1 MVDLASDK
9 KLSPSEMEF
18 GAVVGQEELKEAL
31 LAVMANDALSG
42 LLIQGEKGTAKSTA
56 VRGLV
61 DLLPEQRTIADCPFG
76 CPPDDPG
83 AQCGD
88 CREREEPPVERRP
101 VPLVTLPLGA
111 TRERVVGTLSVADAL
126 EGETEFDPGLLARA
140 NRGVLYV
147 DEVNLLDDHLVDVL
161 LDSAA
166 SGVNR
171 VERDGVSVSHP
182 AEFTLIGTMNP
193 EEGDLRPQLR
203 DRFALR
209 ASVTGSTD
217 LDERVAVID
226 RALDVSRGRPEGEEA
241 TETERSRDR
250 LLTARDRLEEV
261 ALPEEFKREIAELC
275 RDAGVDGHRA
285 DIATARGARTFAAL
299 DDRPRVLESD
309 VRRAA
314 ALALPH
320 RLQSRPFEDA
330 PDPEDVLDD
339 HFDDE
344 TRDDEAAEEG
354 MEGEDEDRSRSETS
368 EDEPGETGD
377 RTDDGQRGPDPDDD
391 DDVESDGNSAGNVG
405 EDGGNGGSERP
416 PSTAS
421 SAGTNDDRSD
431 EDGDGST
438 DGNGDDDDDRGE
450 SNDSDEEATPLI
462 PGQATAGV
470 GQAAAPE
477 LEPNSPV
484 RTPNDDVGTTVGS
497 RARATPSAA
506 GNGSRV
512 RTERANP
519 NDAVDAAA
527 SIRAAASRG
536 SDRVE
541 SRDLRRS
548 VRAGDRSALV
558 VFALDASASMRG
570 PMRAAKGVVMEL
582 LRDAYEQ
589 RDEVS
594 VVAFAG
600 EDGEVLL
607 PPTDSVTMAARHLK
621 ELPTADRTPL
631 PAGLR
636 TAGEVLERADPA
648 VGVVVLVTDGR
659 ANAGNGSP
667 TAETREAARR
677 LAALDA
683 HVVVVD
689 AGDPDDRATLTE
701 VVARTTDGE
710 RVALSALSAEAIE
723 TAVVRARERA

>member
-9 KLSPSEMEF
+9 KLSPSGVGF
-18 GAVVGQEELKEAL
+18 DAVVGQEELKEAL
-31 LAVMANDALSG
+31 LAVAADDSLSG

-61 DLLPEQRTIADCPFG
+61 DLLPEQQAVADCPFG
-76 CPPDDPG
+76 CPPDAFEG
-83 AQCGD
+83 QCAG
-88 CREREEPPVERRP
+88 CRDREDPPVETRR

-111 TRERVVGTLSVADAL
+111 TRERVVGSLSVADAL
-126 EGETEFDPGLLARA
+126 SGDPEFDPGLLARA

-161 LDSAA
+161 LDAAA

-171 VERDGVSVSHP
+171 VERDAVSVSHP

-209 ASVTGSTD
+209 ASVAGSDD
-217 LDERVAVID
+217 LEERVTIID
-226 RALDVSRGRPEGEEA
+226 RALGADEGHEDGAEA
-241 TETERSRDR
+241 TERSRDR
-250 LLTARDRLEEV
+250 LLAARDRLEAGEV
-261 ALPEEFKREIAELC
+261 ALPEGVKREIAELC

-299 DDRPRVLESD
+299 DDRPTVLESD

-339 HFDDE
+339 HFEDGDA
-344 TRDDEAAEEG
+344 TDAG
-354 MEGEDEDRSRSETS
+354 NGEDQE
-368 EDEPGETGD
+368 
-377 RTDDGQRGPDPDDD
+377 DDD
-391 DDVESDGNSAGNVG
+391 DGEEGAEGAEDPTDAGDDPDGAGTDGSDGEADDRPESADDPDGGGSDDCESD
-405 EDGGNGGSERP
+405 DGGAPDPGTGSASTDRDGGD
-416 PSTAS
+416 
-421 SAGTNDDRSD
+421 AG
-431 EDGDGST
+431 EDGDGD
-438 DGNGDDDDDRGE
+438 DGGSDDP
-450 SNDSDEEATPLI
+450 EEGTPLI
-462 PGQATAGV
+462 PGQERAGI
-470 GQAAAPE
+470 GDAAAPG
-477 LEPNSPV
+477 LDPDGPDRASSDGGRN
-484 RTPNDDVGTTVGS
+484 GGS
-497 RARATPSAA
+497 RAHAAPSAR
-506 GNGSRV
+506 GDGPRV
-512 RTERANP
+512 RTERADP
-519 NDAVDAAA
+519 DEPIDAAA
-527 SIRAAASRG
+527 SVRAAASRG
-536 SDRVE
+536 ADRVE

-548 VRAGDRSALV
+548 VRADDRSALV

-582 LRDAYEQ
+582 LRDAYEG

-600 EDGEVLL
+600 DDGEVLL

-659 ANAGNGSP
+659 ANAGNGRP
-667 TAETREAARR
+667 TAETRDAAGR
-677 LAALDA
+677 LAELDA

-689 AGDPDDRATLTE
+689 AGDPDDRATLTDE
-701 VVARTTDGE
+701 IVRTTGGD
-710 RVALSALSAEAIE
+710 RVALSALSAERVEA
-723 TAVVRARERA
+723 ALANAHERG